1 MWSFPESSDHKVTG
15 NIDILSQ
22 YPNELES
29 SQEDPYL
36 RADNICVLPR
46 LNLNWPR
53 MICKNWVLWG
63 DAIVCVTMYRIRGK
77 IQKVITLDN
86 KECGRNFNTLRN
98 YSINIQGVSG
108 GIVNILGAGS
118 IDELQ

>member
-1 MWSFPESSDHKVTG
+1 
-15 NIDILSQ
+15 
-22 YPNELES
+22 
-29 SQEDPYL
+29 
-36 RADNICVLPR
+36 
-46 LNLNWPR
+46 
-53 MICKNWVLWG
+53 
-63 DAIVCVTMYRIRGK
+63 MYRIRGK